1 MDSASE
7 YDEKAPSR
15 QIPGLEIKGIPKPS
29 QAAIEQW
36 RKERTTKLSIV
47 GCLLFITMVTLIIIA
62 IMQQQ
67 PILHQY
73 VRYEME
79 DCICG
84 SEGYGACYYYKRI
97 EPSSKDWLI
106 YLESST
112 EDGMDVDGGGLCV
125 KTEPHSWLDNCK
137 ELSKVRPEDVES
149 FDGILSTDVKNEL
162 FSSWNTVVVPWC
174 SGFAF
179 TANFTRADGFTV
191 TGGALV
197 DRVLESMDFSETDK
211 LVLAGSGTGGLQA
224 LLRANTLN
232 DTINS
237 GSSTQLTD
245 VFVIADSAFFV
256 YPNDDKWDL
265 WEDLYQPG
273 SDNFL
278 SSDCIG
284 LHPGEES
291 RCFWPEVAL
300 GIEPEIERPEIP
312 MFIIQSWYDIWN
324 MRNLIDVK
332 NCFDSHTFAYLE
344 STCADISKAHNLK
357 VRMENSLGKLFYND
371 SSKRVGEGSAQ
382 PLNPNLGFWLT
393 SCPSHG
399 FLAHDD
405 SYGKWTVLQSSV
417 QNTIK
422 EWMEGNVDDSSR
434 LNNDR
439 NYTKNFVGCQQRGT
453 PTF

>member
-179 TANFTRADGFTV
+179 TSNMTSNDLTV
-191 TGGALV
+191 KGGALV
-197 DRVLESMDFSETDK
+197 DGALKAIDFSEAERV
-211 LVLAGSGTGGLQA
+211 VLAGSGTGGLQA
-224 LLRANTLN
+224 LLRTRTLKETVN
-232 DTINS
+232 NS
-237 GSSTQLTD
+237 DAQ

-256 YPNDDKWDL
+256 NPGDEEL
-265 WEDLYQPG
+265 WEHLYHHPE
-273 SDNFL
+273 SDEFL
-278 SSDCIG
+278 SPTC
-284 LHPGEES
+284 LNQTLKPS

-300 GIEPEIERPEIP
+300 VFERPEIP
-312 MFIIQSWYDIWN
+312 MFIIQSWYDVWN
-324 MRNLIDVK
+324 IRHLLGVED
-332 NCFDSHTFAYLE
+332 CFESHTFAYLPN
-344 STCADISKAHNLK
+344 TCAAQINKAHDLK
-357 VRMENSLGKLFYND
+357 ARMENAMGEVFYGD
-371 SSKRVGEGSAQ
+371 KSTEVGGVAQ

-393 SCPSHG
+393 TCPSHG
-399 FLAHDD
+399 FLTHDD
-405 SYGKWTVLQSSV
+405 SYLEDEIWTVHHQPLQT
-417 QNTIK
+417 TIK
-422 EWMEGNVDDSSR
+422 EWMDKENIDGKSYMLADHRNWTETFEGCPER
-434 LNNDR
+434 E
-439 NYTKNFVGCQQRGT
+439 T